1 MDEYEFAKKIV
12 SLLDEKPLD
21 QTIESRL
28 AHARAQALL
37 RHQVNEEV
45 TGLDNVLALKIRAGN
60 GWSWIK
66 WGVLSA
72 VAGAFLLIHNPL
84 NNWFTPEQE
93 RVSLMTPDYQN
104 FVQSYQNEQ
113 QKFQEWDAKLDDSL
127 K

>member
-1 MDEYEFAKKIV
+1 MDEYEFAKKVV

-37 RHQVNEEV
+37 KHQSSQE
-45 TGLDNVLALKIRAGN
+45 TTSLGNVLAFKNHAGN

-66 WGVLSA
+66 WGVIGA
-72 VAGAFLLIHNPL
+72 VASAFLFIHNPL
-84 NNWFTPEQE
+84 NNWFAPEQE

-104 FVQSYQNEQ
+104 FVQSYQSEQ
-113 QKFQEWDAKLDDSL
+113 TKFQEWDTKLDESL